1 MQVGNQSMIN
11 FFFICR
17 KRSEDFF
24 WSPQVLR
31 HIVKWSD
38 DRGKM
43 RTQQINRFDVKRVGL
58 WKQISAGGTFEKHF
72 NKNRSKQ
79 ALMENK
85 L

>member
-11 FFFICR
+11 LFVHLQ

-43 RTQQINRFDVKRVGL
+43 RTKQINRFDMQRVGL
-58 WKQISAGGTFEKHF
+58 WKQISTGGTFEKNF